1 MRLSEKPNTDYISK
15 TSYWTVFLHP
25 DQYYL
30 GRSLVVVKRNVGDL
44 AKLSDG
50 EWLDFAKLVKKYES
64 ALRKA
69 FDATMFNWSCLMN
82 NAFRNNPPNPY
93 VHWHVRPRYSKPAVF
108 EEIEFEDK
116 EFGNHYARGTNREV
130 SEVVFKKI
138 VKNIQNN
145 L

>member
-1 MRLSEKPNTDYISK
+1 MRLSEKPNTDYLFE
-15 TSYWTVFLHP
+15 TSYWTVFLNP

-69 FDATMFNWSCLMN
+69 FGATMFNWSCLMN
-82 NAFRNNPPNPY
+82 NAFRNNPPDPH
-93 VHWHVRPRYSKPAVF
+93 VHWHVRPRYSKPTVLEKMA
-108 EEIEFEDK
+108 FEDK
-116 EFGNHYARGTNREV
+116 EFGNHYARRTNREV
-130 SEVVFKKI
+130 PEEVFKKI
-138 VKNIQNN
+138 VKIIQDN